1 MDLGPASIDLEILL
15 TARFL
20 QTRKIIG
27 EELQMQTLTNYYCET
42 ILQKL
47 LVKKKLIKLQLMS
60 TVNGSR

>member
-47 LVKKKLIKLQLMS
+47 LVKKKLI
-60 TVNGSR
+60 